1 MTHNHAEK
9 ELIKK
14 LKTGRED
21 VILQALKEIRESGNS
36 TILPAIMALLK
47 DEELT
52 EAIANAIFNILN
64 DLNEQSSVDVFMR
77 DLSGYEKED
86 CFHKLIASCW
96 QNGLDYSAH
105 MAYFINVA
113 LKKDY
118 NSAFEALTVIDENI
132 TSLDD
137 KERTDLVSKIDL
149 VKDNIP
155 EDKKALINELKKII
169 KPSPE

>member
-1 MTHNHAEK
+1 MNHNQAEK

-36 TILPAIMALLK
+36 TILPEIMALLK
-47 DEELT
+47 NEELT
-52 EAIANAIFNILN
+52 EEIHQAIFNILN
-64 DLNEQSSVDVFMR
+64 DLNEQSSVDVFMKG
-77 DLSGYEKED
+77 LAGNEKED

-96 QNGLDYSAH
+96 QNGLDYSAY
-105 MAYFINVA
+105 MAYFIDVS

-132 TSLDD
+132 TSLNN
-137 KERTDLVSKIDL
+137 KERSDLVSKIDL

-155 EDKKALINELKKII
+155 EDKKALINELQKII